1 MLIPTSRRLLT
12 LVLAFGVGTATLG
25 ESWCST
31 RRLVAADQ
39 GSVALKVR
47 RQSNEIDLMITG
59 VGPTARVIR
68 QQLSGSRWQAR
79 LSVSD
84 SGRLSG
90 VKPQQLSLAADGL
103 RAIRLSPSD
112 GQLQLE
118 VEAAEG
124 VSLVSPRVLVIDNNL
139 VIRFIGLGLQRPG
152 RQTAYLDLSRPGR
165 VPQPRAIPQMQPRA
179 VAPPVGDMAVGTMLI
194 NNRSFVNV
202 SGPPVT
208 LTLNNAPAKDAL
220 MSLARLG
227 GYGFVYVSD
236 QPSQVSQASQAG
248 SNPLVADQPVTMAFR
263 NERFDRALNSV
274 LLASGLQA
282 KLDGRTLMVG
292 TSVSS
297 KSFGPQMSKVF
308 RMNQVKVEKA
318 ANYLASLGASIS
330 IINTTKIT
338 TGDPASAGTSQL
350 SSQTSQRT
358 QEKTQVET
366 YGSSVGPLIGL
377 SGTTDTRLGTVT
389 LVGEPRLITTA
400 ESYLKQLDLRR
411 RQVAV
416 KVQILNVNIA
426 NDKFIDSS
434 FSARMGD
441 TFIVS
446 DSGSGHLN
454 FGQYKPGG
462 PSGSGPY
469 GRGASGVP
477 GTYPNLG
484 QVAEQRVI
492 DPVEAAQ
499 TVVDPVT
506 AAQSVVDPVVQQ
518 QAVFP
523 PSQPGG
529 APDLVPLYD
538 SDGRPIY
545 VPDTN
550 PTAAPTLMPV
560 YDKNG
565 QTVYVPD
572 TNPTASQ
579 TLMPVYD
586 SKGRQVY
593 VPSTDPRIG
602 QTLQPVYDS
611 KGRPRYVADSNRY
624 RQPDN
629 SFYAYIEAQIVA
641 RNAKTLA
648 QPTLLVQEGQSASV
662 KTGEDV
668 IINVEQDV
676 NNDTGTTTYS
686 YEKESSG
693 LTLEV
698 AVDKI
703 DDNGFVTMNVN
714 PSVSIPVAAPQGEG
728 AETGG
733 VQIFNLNK
741 RDLKSGDI
749 RLRDG
754 QTLILTG
761 VVSERQIEAVRKW
774 PILGDLPL
782 LGSLFRSTE
791 SSRFKDELV
800 ILVTPRVID
809 DEQGGVYGYGYRP
822 GTVDSSR
829 LLRSGS

>member
-1 MLIPTSRRLLT
+1 MLIPTSRRLFSLA
-12 LVLAFGVGTATLG
+12 LAFGLGTATLG

-39 GSVALKVR
+39 SSVALKIR

-59 VGPTARVIR
+59 VGPNARVIR

-79 LSVSD
+79 LSVPNSD
-84 SGRLSG
+84 RLLG
-90 VKPQQLSLAADGL
+90 VKPQQVSLAADGL
-103 RAIRLSPSD
+103 RAIRLSPSE

-118 VEAAEG
+118 VEAADG
-124 VSLVSPRVLVIDNNL
+124 VSLESPRVLVVDNNL
-139 VIRFIGLGLQRPG
+139 VIRFVGLGQQPPG
-152 RQTAYLDLSRPGR
+152 RQTAYLDLNRPGR
-165 VPQPRAIPQMQPRA
+165 VPQPRAVPQMQPRA

-236 QPSQVSQASQAG
+236 EPSQVSLPSQSS
-248 SNPLVADQPVTMAFR
+248 SNPQVANQPVTMAFR

-282 KLDGRTLMVG
+282 RLDGRTLMVG
-292 TSVSS
+292 TSVST

-308 RMNQVKVEKA
+308 RLNQVKVDKA

-338 TGDPASAGTSQL
+338 TGDPASAGTTQL
-350 SSQTSQRT
+350 SSQTSQTT

-389 LVGEPRLITTA
+389 LVGEPRLIATA

-416 KVQILNVNIA
+416 KVQILNVNLD

-446 DSGSGHLN
+446 DNGSGHLN

-462 PSGSGPY
+462 PLGSGPY
-469 GRGASGVP
+469 GRGESGVP
-477 GTYPNLG
+477 GTYKNYG

-499 TVVDPVT
+499 TVVDPV
-506 AAQSVVDPVVQQ
+506 VQQ

-523 PSQPGG
+523 PSQQGVDPV
-529 APDLVPLYD
+529 LVPVYD
-538 SDGRPIY
+538 ADGRPI
-545 VPDTN
+545 
-550 PTAAPTLMPV
+550 
-560 YDKNG
+560 
-565 QTVYVPD
+565 YVPD

-586 SKGRQVY
+586 SEGRQVY
-593 VPSTDPRIG
+593 VPSTDPGVG

-611 KGRPRYVADSNRY
+611 KGRPKYVADSNQY

-629 SFYAYIEAQIVA
+629 SFYAYIKAQIVA
-641 RNAKTLA
+641 RNAKTLS

-662 KTGEDV
+662 NTGEDV
-668 IINVEQDV
+668 IINVEQNV
-676 NNDTGTTTYS
+676 NNDTGTTTYT
-686 YEKESSG
+686 YEKENSG

-703 DDNGFVTMNVN
+703 DDNGFITMKVN
-714 PSVSIPVAAPQGEG
+714 PSISIPVAAPQGER

-761 VVSERQIEAVRKW
+761 VVSEQQIEAVRKW

-782 LGSLFRSTE
+782 LGSLFRATE

-800 ILVTPRVID
+800 ILVTPRLID

-822 GTVDSSR
+822 GSVDSSR